1 MQGLLPAR
9 NAAVQGYQEL
19 DSLSGS
25 GVELHSV
32 EVDLEAPLL
41 PAQQV
46 ERPPRR
52 KHQHQ
57 QQQQQQQQQRYNAKP
72 MTLHQGIPAYGN
84 STPAHVQREV
94 HIGELR
100 QHITGPIDGPLYGA
114 NVHGQRAA
122 AAEAAALK
130 AEDEAVR
137 GALEVATAV
146 AAERIRECGE
156 GVQVL
161 PHPGNRF
168 EVAGASLQDVQTVAT
183 YDAAVA
189 ERRQPGYHCAEY
201 TSVYDKGEPGYVCGE
216 YTPAEYT
223 VPEYKSVYDM

>member
-130 AEDEAVR
+130 ANASVASEMDEEAVKVMIAQQR
-137 GALEVATAV
+137 ALVSDLQYCNLQHIVVYKHMLTHMLQAGSAEATRSPY
-146 AAERIRECGE
+146 AAI
-156 GVQVL
+156 
-161 PHPGNRF
+161 F
-168 EVAGASLQDVQTVAT
+168 T
-183 YDAAVA
+183 
-189 ERRQPGYHCAEY
+189 
-201 TSVYDKGEPGYVCGE
+201 
-216 YTPAEYT
+216 
-223 VPEYKSVYDM
+223 